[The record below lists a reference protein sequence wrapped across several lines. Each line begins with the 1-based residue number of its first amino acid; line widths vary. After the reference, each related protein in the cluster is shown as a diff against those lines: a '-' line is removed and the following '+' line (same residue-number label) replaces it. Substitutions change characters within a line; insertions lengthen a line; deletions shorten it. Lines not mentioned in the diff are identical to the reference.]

1 MANKK
6 VYILISNDWARGGK
20 SRVYDSFDKARA
32 VMDKEVKSHLKKQ
45 SGWEVDYH
53 KWDCARIHLL
63 TAFFDKNDSWE
74 IVEGKMMF

>member
-6 VYILISNDWARGGK
+6 VYILISSDWARGGK
-20 SRVYDSFDKARA
+20 NRVYDSFDKARA

-63 TAFFDKNDSWE
+63 TRFFDKNDSWE
-74 IVEGKMMF
+74 IVEGTMMF